1 MAIPAPAQV
10 TAHGRRTWWAASTRP
25 LTKIAAT
32 INTIPTTTI
41 ATSGT
46 IHGAMSKR
54 EMSCSKPAPVRVFD
68 PLAARRIRA
77 EIVPINARPTANEA
91 IAATHADGTAG
102 DASARLNSL
111 YGVSIDASRQGRWE
125 ALEESPGCYWV
136 TYVSPML
143 TNGKGNRI
151 YVVLEYRKEGFSVSQ
166 FETYKFF
173 SEGEDYRDNH
183 R

>member
-1 MAIPAPAQV
+1 VDRRYRLVLAAVALAVSMLASGCGPAQPLP
-10 TAHGRRTWWAASTRP
+10 AGRVGP
-25 LTKIAAT
+25 
-32 INTIPTTTI
+32 
-41 ATSGT
+41 
-46 IHGAMSKR
+46 
-54 EMSCSKPAPVRVFD
+54 E
-68 PLAARRIRA
+68 
-77 EIVPINARPTANEA
+77 TANEA